1 MNRNK
6 SFTECSTSP
15 GTGKEKPQTVGP
27 GGSTSER
34 KSECCDTHSRLPLG
48 ANLGPRQTLQH
59 SEPSELRSFQN
70 AAGSDDGLL
79 GFTKQSLLLSNF
91 CSSKNLAGGRCC
103 LAASC
108 FCLEGNA
115 FLVCILLLQA
125 PSVRRQLLPRQ
136 GPKQEAPTAARCQT
150 KDQRSR
156 RPRRNICLGHHCSWP
171 PPCQAPQP
179 GASARRGPWTLKER
193 TPNMERPPIA
203 PWDACALF
211 ITSLTP

>member
-1 MNRNK
+1 M
-6 SFTECSTSP
+6 ECSTLP

-59 SEPSELRSFQN
+59 SKPSELRSFQN

-108 FCLEGNA
+108 LSCA
-115 FLVCILLLQA
+115 HTASASSVT
-125 PSVRRQLLPRQ
+125 VRRQLLPRQ

-156 RPRRNICLGHHCSWP
+156 RPRRNMSRASLLL
-171 PPCQAPQP
+171 AATMP
-179 GASARRGPWTLKER
+179 GSTTRRISAAR
-193 TPNMERPPIA
+193 T
-203 PWDACALF
+203 
-211 ITSLTP
+211 

>member
-1 MNRNK
+1 M
-6 SFTECSTSP
+6 ECSTLP

-59 SEPSELRSFQN
+59 SKPSELRSFQN

-115 FLVCILLLQA
+115 FLVRILLLQA
-125 PSVRRQLLPRQ
+125 PSLCGGNCCPGRVQSRKLRPQPGAKRRIK
-136 GPKQEAPTAARCQT
+136 GADGHGE
-150 KDQRSR
+150 
-156 RPRRNICLGHHCSWP
+156 ICLGHHCSWP

-179 GASARRGPWTLKER
+179 GASARRGPEGTHSKHG
-193 TPNMERPPIA
+193 TAPIA